1 MIMDANS
8 LIDRDLAAIWHPCS
22 QMTDYRDFPP
32 LPVVAASGCRL
43 RLADGREVLD
53 AISSWWCK
61 SLGHGHPAVS
71 AAIRMQLERFE
82 HVILANTTNEL
93 IVGCAE
99 RLLAACNRE
108 PRTANREPFTKVFFT
123 DNGSSG
129 VEVALKMALHWQ
141 QLAGQAQR
149 TRYATLE
156 NGYHGETV
164 GALSVSDLGLYAD
177 PYKPLL
183 FPTLVLRGLPYR
195 QGPEDPRWMDA
206 AAEWPGL
213 QRQLD
218 AQAETLAA
226 VIYEPVLQ
234 GAGGMRIISPDL
246 LPRLRPWAD
255 AHGVLLIADEVASG
269 MGRCGA
275 MLASHLATTG
285 APSPGDGADAER
297 RCRHT
302 IGEADA
308 DTDSTLQR
316 RIRAA
321 TKSGGQDQRDA
332 GAVPPKLTGMPDL
345 VVVSKGLT
353 GGSLPLACV
362 LATQPIYDAFLGTWA
377 SRRAFLHSNT
387 YAGNALAVAAA
398 DAVLRVMHD
407 EDICTRAAASGAR
420 MRTALTARAHP
431 RLSAVRGVGMV
442 AAVDLLGCDPTARSG
457 FRVYQEAVRRG
468 ALLRPLGDTLYLFPP
483 LNAPWEE
490 IEAMIGIL
498 IDSVDSVL

>member
-1 MIMDANS
+1 VDVKS
-8 LIDRDLAAIWHPCS
+8 LIDRDLASIWHPCS
-22 QMTDYRDFPP
+22 QMSDYRDFPP
-32 LPVVAASGCRL
+32 LPVVSASGCRL
-43 RLADGREVLD
+43 CLADGREILD

-61 SLGHGHPAVS
+61 SLGHGHPAVT
-71 AAIRMQLERFE
+71 AAIQRQLASFE

-99 RLLAACNRE
+99 SLLTACQQPAASGQ
-108 PRTANREPFTKVFFT
+108 PFAKVFFT

-141 QLAGQAQR
+141 QLAGQSQR

-195 QGPEDPRWMDA
+195 QGPDDPRWMDA

-213 QRQLD
+213 ERQLA

-246 LPRLRPWAD
+246 LPRLRRWAD

-275 MLASHLATTG
+275 MLASHLA
-285 APSPGDGADAER
+285 AD
-297 RCRHT
+297 
-302 IGEADA
+302 
-308 DTDSTLQR
+308 
-316 RIRAA
+316 
-321 TKSGGQDQRDA
+321 
-332 GAVPPKLTGMPDL
+332 GMPDL
-345 VVVSKGLT
+345 AVVSKGLT

-362 LATQPIYDAFLGTWA
+362 LTTQPVYDAFLGSWA

-398 DAVLRVMHD
+398 EAVLRVMRD
-407 EDICTRAAASGAR
+407 ERVCTQATATGAR
-420 MRTALTARAHP
+420 MRAALAARAHP

-442 AAVDLLGCDPTARSG
+442 AAVDLLGCDPKARTG
-457 FRVYQEAVRRG
+457 YRVYQEAVQRG

-483 LNAPWEE
+483 LNAPWAE
-490 IEAMIGIL
+490 IEAMIAIM
-498 IDSVDSVL
+498 IDSVDAVCRGTAGSGFSPRNGLDAD

>member
-1 MIMDANS
+1 MDVKS
-8 LIDRDLAAIWHPCS
+8 LIDRDLASIWHPCS
-22 QMTDYRDFPP
+22 QMSDYQDFPP
-32 LPVVAASGCRL
+32 LPVVSASGCRL
-43 RLADGREVLD
+43 RLADGREIVD

-61 SLGHGHPAVS
+61 SLGHGHPSVT
-71 AAIRMQLERFE
+71 AAIHQQMARFE

-93 IVGCAE
+93 IVGFAE
-99 RLLAACNRE
+99 SLLRACQQ
-108 PRTANREPFTKVFFT
+108 PATSSQPFSKVFFT

-141 QLAGQAQR
+141 QLAGQGRR

-195 QGPEDPRWMDA
+195 HGPEDAHWMDA

-213 QRQLD
+213 ERQLD

-226 VIYEPVLQ
+226 IIYEPVLQ
-234 GAGGMRIISPDL
+234 GAGGMRILSPDL
-246 LPRLRPWAD
+246 LPRLRRWAD
-255 AHGVLLIADEVASG
+255 AHGALLIADEVASG

-275 MLASHLATTG
+275 MLASHLAV
-285 APSPGDGADAER
+285 D
-297 RCRHT
+297 
-302 IGEADA
+302 
-308 DTDSTLQR
+308 
-316 RIRAA
+316 
-321 TKSGGQDQRDA
+321 
-332 GAVPPKLTGMPDL
+332 GMPDL
-345 VVVSKGLT
+345 AVVSKGLT

-362 LATQPIYDAFLGTWA
+362 LTTQRVYDAFLGSWA

-398 DAVLRVMHD
+398 DAVLRVMRD
-407 EDICTRAAASGAR
+407 EDVCGHAAATGAR
-420 MRTALTARAHP
+420 MRTALAARAHP

-442 AAVDLLGCDPTARSG
+442 AAVDLLGCDPAARTG
-457 FRVYQEAVRRG
+457 YRVYQEAVRRG

-483 LNAPWEE
+483 LNAPWEDVE
-490 IEAMIGIL
+490 RMIAIL
-498 IDSVDSVL
+498 CDSVDTLS